1 MGFCLFNNVAI
12 AATAALARGVERLA
26 IVDWDV
32 HHGTGTQDVF
42 IDDPRVLYVS
52 THAAP
57 FYPGTGEVDD
67 LGAGAARG
75 TNVNLPL
82 PHGTGDAGF
91 LAAWERVGVPMLERH
106 RPQLVL
112 VSSGWDAHA
121 RDPLGTLNVTTAG
134 YTRAAA
140 AVIDAARRLC
150 DGRLIATLEGGYDT
164 HALAWCA
171 SGLVELLLGDTPAP
185 DPEPGRA
192 DRARRREP
200 RPVAG
205 ASPSRA
211 ARALSCRPHRRSR
224 TQEAAMTIE
233 RINPAGLSHPPTYSH
248 VVRATGGSTVYIS
261 GQVPVDA
268 AGHLV
273 GGDDFE
279 AQARQV
285 YANLRTALAAVGAD
299 FSHVARMTTY
309 VVDYR
314 PELRDVIGRLRL
326 EVMGDQLA
334 ASTLIGV
341 QALAVP
347 DYRIEIEAIAV
358 LD

>member
-1 MGFCLFNNVAI
+1 
-12 AATAALARGVERLA
+12 
-26 IVDWDV
+26 
-32 HHGTGTQDVF
+32 
-42 IDDPRVLYVS
+42 
-52 THAAP
+52 
-57 FYPGTGEVDD
+57 
-67 LGAGAARG
+67 
-75 TNVNLPL
+75 
-82 PHGTGDAGF
+82 
-91 LAAWERVGVPMLERH
+91 
-106 RPQLVL
+106 
-112 VSSGWDAHA
+112 
-121 RDPLGTLNVTTAG
+121 
-134 YTRAAA
+134 
-140 AVIDAARRLC
+140 
-150 DGRLIATLEGGYDT
+150 
-164 HALAWCA
+164 
-171 SGLVELLLGDTPAP
+171 
-185 DPEPGRA
+185 
-192 DRARRREP
+192 
-200 RPVAG
+200 
-205 ASPSRA
+205 
-211 ARALSCRPHRRSR
+211 
-224 TQEAAMTIE
+224 MTIE

-248 VVRATGGSTVYIS
+248 VVRATGRSTVYIS

-268 AGHLV
+268 SGHLV

-347 DYRIEIEAIAV
+347 EYRIEIEAIAV

>member
-1 MGFCLFNNVAI
+1 
-12 AATAALARGVERLA
+12 
-26 IVDWDV
+26 
-32 HHGTGTQDVF
+32 
-42 IDDPRVLYVS
+42 
-52 THAAP
+52 
-57 FYPGTGEVDD
+57 
-67 LGAGAARG
+67 
-75 TNVNLPL
+75 
-82 PHGTGDAGF
+82 
-91 LAAWERVGVPMLERH
+91 
-106 RPQLVL
+106 
-112 VSSGWDAHA
+112 
-121 RDPLGTLNVTTAG
+121 
-134 YTRAAA
+134 
-140 AVIDAARRLC
+140 
-150 DGRLIATLEGGYDT
+150 
-164 HALAWCA
+164 
-171 SGLVELLLGDTPAP
+171 
-185 DPEPGRA
+185 
-192 DRARRREP
+192 
-200 RPVAG
+200 
-205 ASPSRA
+205 
-211 ARALSCRPHRRSR
+211 
-224 TQEAAMTIE
+224 MTIE

-309 VVDYR
+309 V
-314 PELRDVIGRLRL
+314 
-326 EVMGDQLA
+326 MGDQLA